1 MDMTLPEP
9 HAAAV
14 LVLTIFALFLF
25 TRDKIPLETSCL
37 LVLTLLAIGFQLFP
51 YETPFGILSPTQFF
65 SGFGHQALIAVSALM
80 VAGNGLVRT
89 GALEQVGRLLA
100 SFWKKAPAVTFLLT
114 LVIAASLSAF
124 INNTPIVVL
133 LLPILVSVSSRSGK
147 SSSPLLMPMG
157 FATLLGGASTTIGT
171 STNLL
176 VVSVAADLGLPEFNM
191 FDFFVPAAVAASV
204 GIAYLWLVAPLLLPE
219 KSTSI
224 EDLAPKI
231 FSGQLHVVKD
241 SFADGRTLSELI
253 VRCGNCLKVE
263 SILRTEHTRVLPLP
277 DVIVL
282 AGDRLLV
289 HDTAQNLK
297 EYEQILGISLST
309 IKTDEHI
316 LGDLRNKDQQL
327 AEVIV
332 NRESPLR
339 TRTLSELRFAQRYK
353 LIILAIHRGGKLLQK
368 MRGGI
373 SDVRLRIGD
382 VLLVQGHRDD
392 LSDLKQSGMFLVLDN
407 TTDLPHSEKAP
418 LALIIMALIV
428 LVSALGILPISLS
441 AIAGALAMILF
452 GCITWRDVGRALSAQ
467 IILIIV
473 TSLALGSALIQTGGV
488 EFIAAVFLDLANG
501 AEPMVVLS
509 ALILLMAILTNM
521 VSNNAA
527 AVIGTPVAI
536 SIATALGQNAE
547 PFVLAVLFGA
557 NLSYVTPMSYQT
569 NLLVMSAGGYKFS
582 DFVRVGLPLAILMWL
597 VYSVLL
603 VYLYD
608 LY

>member
-1 MDMTLPEP
+1 MEMTLPEP

-14 LVLTIFALFLF
+14 LLLTIFALFLF
-25 TRDKIPLETSCL
+25 TREKIPLETSCL
-37 LVLTLLAIGFQLFP
+37 LILTLLAIGFQLFP

-100 SFWKKAPAVTFLLT
+100 TFWQKAPAVSFLLT
-114 LVIAASLSAF
+114 LVVAASLSAF

-133 LLPILVSVSSRSGK
+133 LLPILVSVSARSSK

-176 VVSVAADLGLPEFNM
+176 VVSVAADLGLPEIDM
-191 FDFFVPAAVAASV
+191 FDFFIPAAIAGSI

-219 KSTSI
+219 KSQSI
-224 EDLAPKI
+224 SDLAPKI

-253 VRCGNCLKVE
+253 VRCGGCLKVE

-277 DVIVL
+277 DVVVL

-368 MRGGI
+368 MHGGI
-373 SDVRLRIGD
+373 SGVRMRIGD

-392 LSDLKQSGMFLVLDN
+392 LSELKQSGMFLVLDN

-418 LALIIMALIV
+418 LALVIMALIV

-441 AIAGALAMILF
+441 AISGALAMILF

-488 EFIAAVFLDLANG
+488 EFIATVFLDLSND

-509 ALILLMAILTNM
+509 ALILLMAILTNV

-608 LY
+608 L